1 MIEPGKEDEYVKE
14 NTKVDIINSFK
25 LYSENK
31 LQEPLTYSRKR
42 VNTIRL
48 RQPVDQPRNDQ
59 VVQQE
64 GVNVQEQK
72 ALAIVL
78 YNLFI

>member
-42 VNTIRL
+42 VNIIRL

-59 VVQQE
+59 VVQLLRVRTRHE
-64 GVNVQEQK
+64 HCRSFPH
-72 ALAIVL
+72 I
-78 YNLFI
+78 YS